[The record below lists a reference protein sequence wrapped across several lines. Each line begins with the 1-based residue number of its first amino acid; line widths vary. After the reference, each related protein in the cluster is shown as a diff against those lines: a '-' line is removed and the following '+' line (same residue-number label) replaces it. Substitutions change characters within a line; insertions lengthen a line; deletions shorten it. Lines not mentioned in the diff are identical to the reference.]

1 MTRYTNAGRKRTY
14 FQATFDPNDHETLT
28 TAVSGTE
35 LDYSDPLRAQQEA
48 RVGTSP
54 NPSRKRRR
62 RSKVGSEEKVV
73 AGDGEDKPVVKSEKI
88 KKALAKLKAKERAKR
103 AKKSAADRAAA
114 SETRRLKR
122 KVERGTNTTCF
133 ACREVGHSAK
143 DCPSILPG
151 TGDGATKTTE
161 NLIGICYR
169 CGSRKHNLARCR
181 KPPEPDGSLPFASCF
196 VCSGRGHLAS
206 SCPNN
211 NGKGV
216 YPDGGSCKLCGETTA
231 PRKGLHPAQENWSGA
246 AAALLGTGREAG
258 ADEDDFHMIRRRNL
272 EIDRDER
279 KEAKALRTGA
289 VAAVI
294 KASGRIAVK
303 PNKVVHF

>member
-14 FQATFDPNDHETLT
+14 LQASFGPNDHETLT
-28 TAVSGTE
+28 TTTSASV
-35 LDYSDPLRAQQEA
+35 LDSSDPLQAQQEV
-48 RVGTSP
+48 RVGDVQ
-54 NPSRKRRR
+54 PSRKRRR

-73 AGDGEDKPVVKSEKI
+73 ADDGDDKPVVKSEKT

-103 AKKSAADRAAA
+103 AKKTAADRAAA

-122 KVERGTNTTCF
+122 KVERCANTTCF
-133 ACREVGHSAK
+133 ACREVGHSAR
-143 DCPSILPG
+143 DCPSIQPG
-151 TGDGATKTTE
+151 TGDGTTKTTK
-161 NLIGICYR
+161 NLVGICYR

-196 VCSGRGHLAS
+196 VCSGRGHLAG

-216 YPDGGSCKLCGETTA
+216 YPNGGSCKLCGETTHLA
-231 PRKGLHPAQENWSGA
+231 KDCTLRKKIDGGA

-258 ADEDDFHMIRRRNL
+258 ADEDDFHMIQRRNL
-272 EIDRDER
+272 EIDKDER
-279 KEAKALRTGA
+279 KEAKTLRVGG
-289 VAAVI
+289 VAGVV
-294 KASGRIAVK
+294 KVSGRTSVK

>member
-14 FQATFDPNDHETLT
+14 VQASFDPNDHETLT
-28 TAVSGTE
+28 TAASASG
-35 LDYSDPLRAQQEA
+35 LDSSDPLQAQQEA

-54 NPSRKRRR
+54 EPSRKRRR
-62 RSKVGSEEKVV
+62 RSKVGSEEKIVTD
-73 AGDGEDKPVVKSEKI
+73 DGNDKPVAKSEKT

-103 AKKSAADRAAA
+103 AKKTAADRAAA

-122 KVERGTNTTCF
+122 KVGT
-133 ACREVGHSAK
+133 V
-143 DCPSILPG
+143 
-151 TGDGATKTTE
+151 
-161 NLIGICYR
+161 

-196 VCSGRGHLAS
+196 VCSGRGHLAG
-206 SCPNN
+206 SCPDN

-216 YPDGGSCKLCGETTA
+216 YPNGGSCKLCGETTHLA
-231 PRKGLHPAQENWSGA
+231 KDCTLRTKTDGGA
-246 AAALLGTGREAG
+246 AATFLGTGREAG

-279 KEAKALRTGA
+279 KETKALRAGA
-289 VAAVI
+289 VADVV
-294 KASGRIAVK
+294 KASGRTSVK